1 MKYNLVDYFDVW
13 FNDEEGYFV
22 NDLTHTDIIID
33 ISDDDSNEDIIN
45 KLVDAGYLSHEAIG
59 RVVVEWID
67 EYMIEIFK
75 FDNGEPL
82 GRLEK
87 VN

>member
-22 NDLTHTDIIID
+22 NDLTRTDIIID
-33 ISDDDSNEDIIN
+33 ITEGDSDDDIIN
-45 KLVDAGYLSHEAIG
+45 KLVKVGYLSHEAIG
-59 RVVVEWID
+59 QVVVEWLN
-67 EYMIEIFK
+67 EHMIEIFK

-87 VN
+87 ID

>member
-22 NDLTHTDIIID
+22 NDIARTDIIID
-33 ISDDDSNEDIIN
+33 IADDDSDDDIIN
-45 KLVDAGYLSHEAIG
+45 KLIDVGFLKHEAIN
-59 RVVVEWID
+59 RVVIEWLD
-67 EYMIEIFK
+67 ESMIEIFELGS
-75 FDNGEPL
+75 GEPL